1 MVGGVNRNST
11 RSVVSLLGSKG
22 DNLELR
28 LGDID
33 TTFAPAIAPHL
44 GAARDLCCE
53 QFGPHGHVWKNI
65 LRMF

>member
-33 TTFAPAIAPHL
+33 TTLAPPIAPHL
-44 GAARDLCCE
+44 GASRDLLGD
-53 QFGPHGHVWKNI
+53 QFGSI
-65 LRMF
+65 

>member
-1 MVGGVNRNST
+1 MAIPKMKQMVGGVNRNST
-11 RSVVSLLGSKG
+11 RSVVSLLRSKG

-44 GAARDLCCE
+44 GAARDLLYD
-53 QFGPHGHVWKNI
+53 QFGPHE
-65 LRMF
+65 